1 MTLPLTISAETVC
14 IYPATSILIIGWT
27 DSLTLSFSTA
37 PKFQGENFYKN
48 LAIVEEIKKL
58 ATRKGCKI
66 SQIALAWVVSQ
77 GLIPIPGTTKAAR
90 LEENW
95 ASRDIELT
103 EEEKQQMRKIIDAA
117 KPHGSRYGPVH
128 QAMVGH

>member
-14 IYPATSILIIGWT
+14 IYPATSVLIIDWT
-27 DSLTLSFSTA
+27 NSLTLSVSIA

-66 SQIALAWVVSQ
+66 SQIALAWVISQ

-103 EEEKQQMRKIIDAA
+103 EEEKQEMRKIIDAA
-117 KPHGSRYGPVH
+117 KPHGNRYGPTH

>member
-1 MTLPLTISAETVC
+1 MV
-14 IYPATSILIIGWT
+14 
-27 DSLTLSFSTA
+27 A

-48 LAIVEEIKKL
+48 QKIVEEIKKL

-66 SQIALAWVVSQ
+66 SQIAIAWVVSQ
-77 GLIPIPGTTKAAR
+77 GLIPIPGTTKPSR

-95 ASRDIELT
+95 KSRDIEIT
-103 EEEKQQMRKIIDAA
+103 EEEAQDMRRIIDAA
-117 KPHGSRYGPVH
+117 KPHGNRYSAAH